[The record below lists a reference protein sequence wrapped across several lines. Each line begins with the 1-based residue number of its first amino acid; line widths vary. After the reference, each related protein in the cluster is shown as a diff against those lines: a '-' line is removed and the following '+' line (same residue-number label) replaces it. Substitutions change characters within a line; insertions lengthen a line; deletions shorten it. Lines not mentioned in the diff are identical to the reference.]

1 MRKLIGTKDFY
12 KMALMIALPLMIQN
26 GITSFV
32 NLLDNLMVGQVG
44 TEAMTGVSIVNQL
57 MFVFQI
63 TVFGGV
69 SGAGIFTA
77 QGFLSR
83 FPVRGQSSPF
93 IIVKHCSISGRFDYP
108 PVSPLSGKMSEL
120 WGGSYWSG
128 DRRRHFPGIYT

>member
-1 MRKLIGTKDFY
+1 MAHKINEEVCVGCGSCASACPMEAIAPAGDKYAVNADACVECYSCLIDARNK
-12 KMALMIALPLMIQN
+12 KAPR
-26 GITSFV
+26 S
-32 NLLDNLMVGQVG
+32 
-44 TEAMTGVSIVNQL
+44 
-57 MFVFQI
+57 
-63 TVFGGV
+63 
-69 SGAGIFTA
+69 A

-108 PVSPLSGKMSEL
+108 PVSPPSGKMSEL